1 MSRNRRNKRSER
13 KRITD
18 YISFK
23 TFIISIIVLALII
36 IACVGIIRY
45 RNMQDIEV
53 LSRQREELDKQ
64 IEEIFNETEKNIIN
78 SNSNKPDSIIR
89 ISAVGDILCGSE
101 MLEDAH
107 QKDDTY
113 TFDYMFQN
121 ITSYIK
127 KSDIV
132 GTVSIRL
139 FPFNKFGMFK

>member
-36 IACVGIIRY
+36 IACVGIIHY

-53 LSRQREELDKQ
+53 LARQREELDKQ

-78 SNSNKPDSIIR
+78 SK
-89 ISAVGDILCGSE
+89 E
-101 MLEDAH
+101 
-107 QKDDTY
+107 Y
-113 TFDYMFQN
+113 YMR
-121 ITSYIK
+121 K
-127 KSDIV
+127 
-132 GTVSIRL
+132 
-139 FPFNKFGMFK
+139 